1 VISGQTGVGEMRTI
15 VEIVRSLDSL
25 RPEVLLAP
33 NRDPSSGNA
42 LSEAVAQLA
51 ATISG
56 LGVNRR
62 DVIATLANNGPEAV
76 TIFLASTSVGTA
88 APLNPSFKPAE
99 LSFYLE
105 DLRPSLMIVTSD
117 TSSELVEACTK
128 AGVRILRTAPGPTAG
143 SVTTF
148 EGGAPA
154 GRALALPDP
163 DDVALILHTSGTT
176 SRPKMVPLTHQNLTA
191 SASHVANTLS
201 LSQTD
206 RVLNVMP
213 LFHIHGIVAALLA
226 PLRSGGSIVAT
237 PGYLATHFFDWMT
250 ATSPTWYTA
259 VPTIHQSILERV
271 NANPGLR
278 IPQLRFIRSSSAS
291 LPPAV
296 MQGLESAFG
305 APVVEAY
312 GMTEAAHQMSCNP
325 LPPAMRKPGTV
336 GIAAGPEVAILTEGE
351 IHQRT
356 GEVGEVIVKG
366 PNVTSGYLTPVQ
378 GAFVDGWFRTGDLGQ
393 LDEDGYLTLTG
404 RSKEM
409 INRAGETIAPREID
423 EVLLDHELVRQAL
436 AFGVPDRRLGE
447 QPAAAVV
454 LEPGATID
462 ELELRRWVETRLS
475 SAKVPRR
482 IIFMETLPLGPT
494 GKLQRI
500 GMAERL
506 GLSDLDDVDSG
517 TAEWVGPRTLT
528 EEVIAGIWSEVLDQP
543 SVSVEDRFLDLGG
556 DSMLAMRLLNRIR
569 ERLQI
574 EPSIVA
580 FFDRPTVAAQ
590 ADLVDEL
597 LMSDV

>member
-1 VISGQTGVGEMRTI
+1 MRTI

-25 RPEVLLAP
+25 SPDVLLAP
-33 NRDPSSGNA
+33 DRAPSSGA
-42 LSEAVAQLA
+42 DLSQAVEDLA
-51 ATISG
+51 STLSG
-56 LGVNRR
+56 LGVTRT
-62 DVIATLANNGPEAV
+62 DVVATLVNNGPEAV
-76 TIFLASTSVGTA
+76 TIFLASTSVGIA

-99 LSFYLE
+99 LSFYLA
-105 DLRPSLMIVTSD
+105 DLGPSLMIVTSE
-117 TSSELVEACTK
+117 TSPELVEACHQ
-128 AGVRILRTAPGPTAG
+128 AGVPLLRIAPGSTAG
-143 SVTTF
+143 SVTIL
-148 EGGAPA
+148 EGGPSAA
-154 GRALALPDP
+154 GAFPPPDP
-163 DDVALILHTSGTT
+163 SDVALILHTSGTT
-176 SRPKMVPLTHQNLTA
+176 SRPKMVPLSHENMTA
-191 SASHVANTLS
+191 SATHVATTLN
-201 LSQTD
+201 LTQHD

-237 PGYLATHFFDWMT
+237 PGYLATHFFDWMSK
-250 ATSPTWYTA
+250 TSPTWYTA

-271 NANPGLR
+271 KSNPELR
-278 IPQLRFIRSSSAS
+278 LPQLRFIRSSSAS

-296 MQGLESAFG
+296 MEGLESAFG

-325 LPPAMRKPGTV
+325 LPPAIRKPGTV

-351 IHQRT
+351 IHQRSR
-356 GEVGEVIVKG
+356 EVGEVVVRG
-366 PNVTSGYLTPVQ
+366 PNVTSGYLTPVE

-393 LDEDGYLTLTG
+393 LDEDSYLTLTG

-436 AFGVPDRRLGE
+436 AFGVPDQRLGE

-454 LEPGATID
+454 LEPGAMIE
-462 ELELRRWVETRLS
+462 ELALRQWVETRLS
-475 SAKVPRR
+475 AAKVPRR

-506 GLSDLDDVDSG
+506 GLSDLDDLEDG
-517 TAEWVGPRTLT
+517 PTEWVGPRTLT
-528 EEVIAGIWSEVLDQP
+528 EEVIAGIWSEVLDRP
-543 SVSVEDRFLDLGG
+543 SVSVDDRFLDLGG
-556 DSMLAMRLLNRIR
+556 DSMLAMRLLNRVR

-574 EPSIVA
+574 DPSIVA

-597 LMSDV
+597 LVSDV

>member
-1 VISGQTGVGEMRTI
+1 MRTI

-25 RPEVLLAP
+25 SPDVLLAP
-33 NRDPSSGNA
+33 DRAPSSGLD
-42 LSEAVAQLA
+42 LSQAVEQLA
-51 ATISG
+51 STISG
-56 LGVNRR
+56 LGINRT
-62 DVIATLANNGPEAV
+62 DVVANLVNNGPEAV
-76 TIFLASTSVGTA
+76 TVFLASTSVGIA
-88 APLNPSFKPAE
+88 APLNPAFKPAE
-99 LSFYLE
+99 LSFYLA
-105 DLRPSLMIVTSD
+105 DLRPSLMIVTPE
-117 TSSELVEACTK
+117 TTAELVEACIE
-128 AGVRILRTAPGPTAG
+128 AGVPLLRIAPGSTAG
-143 SVTTF
+143 SVTILD
-148 EGGAPA
+148 
-154 GRALALPDP
+154 GRPPEAAAFPRPDP
-163 DDVALILHTSGTT
+163 GDVALILHTSGTT
-176 SRPKMVPLTHQNLTA
+176 SRPKMVPLTHENLTA
-191 SASHVANTLS
+191 SASHVRNTLN
-201 LSQTD
+201 LTQTD

-237 PGYLATHFFDWMT
+237 PGYLATYFFDWMT
-250 ATSPTWYTA
+250 ETSPTWYTA

-271 NANPGLR
+271 KSTPDLPL
-278 IPQLRFIRSSSAS
+278 PQLRFIRSSSAS

-296 MQGLESAFG
+296 MEGLETAFG

-325 LPPAMRKPGTV
+325 LPPANRKPGSV

-351 IHQRT
+351 IHQRS
-356 GEVGEVIVKG
+356 GEVGEVVVKG
-366 PNVTSGYLTPVQ
+366 PNVTSGYLTEVE

-436 AFGVPDRRLGE
+436 AFGVPDQRLGE

-454 LEPGATID
+454 LEPGAAIE
-462 ELELRRWVETRLS
+462 ELALRQWVETRLS

-506 GLSDLDDVDSG
+506 GLSDLDELGGDTV
-517 TAEWVGPRTLT
+517 EWVGPRTLT
-528 EEVIAGIWSEVLDQP
+528 EEVIAGIWSEVLDRP
-543 SVSVEDRFLDLGG
+543 SVSVQDRFLDLGG
-556 DSMLAMRLLNRIR
+556 DSMLAMRLLNRVR

-574 EPSIVA
+574 DPSIVA

-597 LMSDV
+597 LVADV

>member
-1 VISGQTGVGEMRTI
+1 MRTI

-25 RPEVLLAP
+25 SPDVLLAP
-33 NRDPSSGNA
+33 DRAPSSGTDV
-42 LSEAVAQLA
+42 SQAVEQLA
-51 ATISG
+51 STLSG
-56 LGVNRR
+56 L
-62 DVIATLANNGPEAV
+62 DVTRTDVVATLVNNGPEAV
-76 TIFLASTSVGTA
+76 TIFLASTSVGIA

-99 LSFYLE
+99 LSFYLA
-105 DLRPSLMIVTSD
+105 DLRPALMIVTPE
-117 TSSELVEACTK
+117 TSAELVEACTE
-128 AGVRILRTAPGPTAG
+128 AGVPLLRIAPGSTAG
-143 SVTTF
+143 SVTILD
-148 EGGAPA
+148 GGPA
-154 GRALALPDP
+154 AARAFPAPDP
-163 DDVALILHTSGTT
+163 GDVAMILHTSGTT
-176 SRPKMVPLTHQNLTA
+176 SRPKMVPLSHGNMTA
-191 SASHVANTLS
+191 SATHVANTLN
-201 LSQTD
+201 LTQTD

-237 PGYLATHFFDWMT
+237 PGYLATHFFDWMNE
-250 ATSPTWYTA
+250 TSPTWYTA

-271 NANPGLR
+271 KSNPELEL
-278 IPQLRFIRSSSAS
+278 PQLRFIRSSSAS

-296 MQGLESAFG
+296 MEGLESAFG

-325 LPPAMRKPGTV
+325 LPPANRKPGSV

-351 IHQRT
+351 IHQRSH
-356 GEVGEVIVKG
+356 EVGEVVVKG
-366 PNVTSGYLTPVQ
+366 PNVTSGYLTPVE

-423 EVLLDHELVRQAL
+423 EVLLDHEQVRQAL
-436 AFGVPDRRLGE
+436 AFGVPDQRLGE

-454 LEPGATID
+454 LEPGATIE
-462 ELELRRWVETRLS
+462 ELALRQWVETRLS

-506 GLSDLDDVDSG
+506 GLSDLDELEGASG
-517 TAEWVGPRTLT
+517 EWVGPRTLT
-528 EEVIAGIWSEVLDQP
+528 EEIIAGIWSEVLDRP
-543 SVSVEDRFLDLGG
+543 SVSVEDRFLELGG
-556 DSMLAMRLLNRIR
+556 DSMLAMRLLNRVR

-574 EPSIVA
+574 DPSIVA

-597 LMSDV
+597 LLSDV

>member
-1 VISGQTGVGEMRTI
+1 MRTI

-25 RPEVLLAP
+25 SPDVLLAP
-33 NRDPSSGNA
+33 DRIPSSGTD
-42 LSEAVAQLA
+42 LFQSVEQLA
-51 ATISG
+51 STISG
-56 LGVNRR
+56 LGINRT
-62 DVIATLANNGPEAV
+62 DVIATLVNNGPEAV
-76 TIFLASTSVGTA
+76 TIFLASTSVGIA
-88 APLNPSFKPAE
+88 APLNPSFKAAE
-99 LSFYLE
+99 LSFYLA
-105 DLRPSLMIVTSD
+105 DLRPSLMIVTPE
-117 TSSELVEACTK
+117 TSTELVEACIE
-128 AGVRILRTAPGPTAG
+128 AGVPLLRIAPGPTAG
-143 SVTTF
+143 SVSILD
-148 EGGAPA
+148 GGPPGAAAFP
-154 GRALALPDP
+154 LPDP
-163 DDVALILHTSGTT
+163 GDVAMILHTSGTT
-176 SRPKMVPLTHQNLTA
+176 SRPKMVPLTHANMAA
-191 SASHVANTLS
+191 SASHVANTLN
-201 LSQTD
+201 LTQAD
-206 RVLNVMP
+206 RVFNVMP

-226 PLRSGGSIVAT
+226 PLHSGGSIVAT

-250 ATSPTWYTA
+250 EASPTWYTA

-271 NANPGLR
+271 KSASELR
-278 IPQLRFIRSSSAS
+278 LPQLRFIRSSSAS

-296 MQGLESAFG
+296 MEGLETAFG

-325 LPPAMRKPGTV
+325 LPPANRKPGSV

-351 IHQRT
+351 IHQRSR
-356 GEVGEVIVKG
+356 EVGEVVVKG
-366 PNVTSGYLTPVQ
+366 PNVTSGYLTPIE

-436 AFGVPDRRLGE
+436 AFGVPDQRLGE

-454 LEPGATID
+454 LEPGATIE
-462 ELELRRWVETRLS
+462 ELALRQWVETRLS

-506 GLSDLDDVDSG
+506 GLSDLDELEGASG
-517 TAEWVGPRTLT
+517 EWVGPRTLT
-528 EEVIAGIWSEVLDQP
+528 EEVIAGIWSEVLDRP

-556 DSMLAMRLLNRIR
+556 DSMLAMRLLNRVR

-574 EPSIVA
+574 DPSIVA

-597 LMSDV
+597 LLSDV